1 LTLFNN
7 ANSAPV
13 LPNASQ
19 TTGLILFLD
28 LSAKTA
34 TLVEKFFD
42 PTEPLYVS
50 TQGAFNILPNDN
62 IFMGYGQLPVVK
74 EYGPAGDTRLTIQFG
89 DLALSESY
97 RAYRLP
103 WSAIPTTDPLVVVE
117 NGTAFMSWNGATDVT
132 HWDVYEG
139 KTANDLVRTKSSPSA
154 GFETDVTVA
163 SNTKFVQVAAFHR
176 EEFLRKSSI
185 VTVF

>member
-74 EYGPAGDTRLTIQFG
+74 EYGPAGDTRMTIQFG
-89 DLALSESY
+89 DLAFAESY

-103 WSAIPTTDPLVVVE
+103 WSAIPAADPLVVVE

-139 KTANDLVRTKSSPSA
+139 KTTNDLVRTKSSPSA
-154 GFETDVTVA
+154 GFETDVTIAIDTV
-163 SNTKFVQVAAFHR
+163 FVQVAAFHR
-176 EEFLRKSSI
+176 EKFLRKSS
-185 VTVF
+185 VVAVS